1 MSNIT
6 SIEINGKN
14 IRNFNIPHEFEN
26 VNISYSNSTTSKQT
40 LYTAPYDCLVYATG
54 RSRSTGICWLVL
66 NNSTTG
72 LRDERFSNNM
82 EFNFTAK
89 IWAKKGDSILI
100 DSANISSG
108 FVFRLYKV

>member
-1 MSNIT
+1 MSEIT
-6 SIEINGKN
+6 SLQIGQKK

-54 RSRSTGICWLVL
+54 RSRSAGICWLVL
-66 NNSTTG
+66 QNNTTG

-100 DSANISSG
+100 DSANISSN
-108 FVFRLYKV
+108 FRFGLYKV